1 MPGSV
6 ASSPHRTPEMIWTS
20 PCRHSKWWG
29 QSWDLSEPFWG
40 RRGGSWLL
48 GSGAYRAFRGNFLF
62 WVAPVSMLH
71 GVLTQDVARSPHP
84 KESSYA
90 GAHCPRAAGWRGRVP
105 ERGTRRPRRADRLRR
120 RPHGTPC
127 GGASLLPRPGGR
139 PGQPSVDRAFHRYNG
154 AVVPPGRQGKEKPVV
169 AINPMAR
176 GSHGVT

>member
-71 GVLTQDVARSPHP
+71 GVLTQDVARSPHLRSP
-84 KESSYA
+84 PMRVLTVLGLLA
-90 GAHCPRAAGWRGRVP
+90 GAIGSLNAQRG
-105 ERGTRRPRRADRLRR
+105 
-120 RPHGTPC
+120 
-127 GGASLLPRPGGR
+127 
-139 PGQPSVDRAFHRYNG
+139 GQ
-154 AVVPPGRQGKEKPVV
+154 V
-169 AINPMAR
+169 AIG
-176 GSHGVT
+176 GSGGYKGDEGRLQLA

>member
-71 GVLTQDVARSPHP
+71 VVLTLRSPP
-84 KESSYA
+84 MRVLTVLGLLA
-90 GAHCPRAAGWRGRVP
+90 GAIRSLNAQRGGQV
-105 ERGTRRPRRADRLRR
+105 EIGGYGSYTRYDSRLQLDNQF
-120 RPHGTPC
+120 
-127 GGASLLPRPGGR
+127 GAGGR
-139 PGQPSVDRAFHRYNG
+139 
-154 AVVPPGRQGKEKPVV
+154 
-169 AINPMAR
+169 
-176 GSHGVT
+176 